1 MPAARRW
8 AAIVSAVL
16 DGLFERPGERIDART
31 QTLYASANI
40 SERDRASAV
49 VIGQADRSGDPGQL
63 IWKRL
68 CQGDPVAPSDFAE
81 FYLPRLSGWL
91 ARHYPHVSEDLRVS
105 AAHDAIIALIKNP
118 LQYRPELQTL
128 DGYLRLS
135 ASGDLK
141 NLLRREQR
149 HALKSI
155 PLEAVE
161 LSGDSGK
168 YLGDV
173 TSDPSRQV
181 EEGEMIEQVLPSVI
195 AVLTAEE
202 RVVLE
207 LMAQGERRTQVFAEA
222 LGIDGLSPADQR
234 RRVKQLKDR
243 LKKRLERAGSLA
255 RRRGEAVS

>member
-1 MPAARRW
+1 M
-8 AAIVSAVL
+8 
-16 DGLFERPGERIDART
+16 
-31 QTLYASANI
+31 
-40 SERDRASAV
+40 
-49 VIGQADRSGDPGQL
+49 VIGQAGQSDDPGL
-63 IWKRL
+63 TIWKRL
-68 CQGDPVAPSDFAE
+68 CQGDPVASSDFAE
-81 FYLPRLSGWL
+81 VYLPRLSRWL
-91 ARHYPHVSEDLRVS
+91 AQCYPHVPEDLRAT
-105 AAHDAIIALIKNP
+105 AADDTIVALIKNP
-118 LQYRPELQTL
+118 FQYRPELQTL
-128 DGYLRLS
+128 EAYLHLS
-135 ASGDLK
+135 ARGDLK
-141 NLLRREQR
+141 NLLRHEQR
-149 HALKSI
+149 HALRSI
-155 PLEAVE
+155 PLEDVE

-195 AVLTAEE
+195 AALTAEE